1 MNQWEQ
7 EYHAE
12 WHNEMGRRV
21 KEKLDKAKMGE
32 DHHIL
37 EEDEAHWAKTTGIEI
52 GHVGI
57 QISSIPT

>member
-37 EEDEAHWAKTTGIEI
+37 EDDEAHWAKTTGIEI
-52 GHVGI
+52 GHV
-57 QISSIPT
+57 